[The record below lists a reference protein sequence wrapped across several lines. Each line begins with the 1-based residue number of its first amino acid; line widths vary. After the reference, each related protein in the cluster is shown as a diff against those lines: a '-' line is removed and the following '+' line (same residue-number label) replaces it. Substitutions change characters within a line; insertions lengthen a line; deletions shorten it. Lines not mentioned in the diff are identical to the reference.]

1 MFTVSNKY
9 ILKIYTHDKFN
20 NILFNIT
27 NILTWYILF

>member
-20 NILFNIT
+20 NIYLISQIF
-27 NILTWYILF
+27 